1 MLPKTI
7 EMIKLSERKI
17 LEMETIIEWLDNNQ
31 EYYNKVRRIN
41 EALYLQDVGTE
52 VIRLPDFCKQN
63 KDDEQYLEL
72 FENLKELKDHL
83 ESEVYC
89 KNQLEHFAT
98 IKQDEIKKNL
108 FFQDTLKFY
117 EDEVFSFF
125 IDFVDD
131 VEVSENHISV
141 KIPSSNYFIQI
152 NSENFNNIFKL
163 SELFEKYYTN

>member
-7 EMIKLSERKI
+7 EMIKLSEKKI
-17 LEMETIIEWLDNNQ
+17 LEIGTVIEWLEENQ
-31 EYYNKVRRIN
+31 EHYNKVKRIYK
-41 EALYLQDVGTE
+41 ALHLQDIGTE
-52 VIRLPDFCKQN
+52 IIRLPDFSEQN
-63 KDDEQYLEL
+63 KDDEQYLAF

-83 ESEVYC
+83 KNEVYC
-89 KNQLEHFAT
+89 KNQLEYFAT

-141 KIPSSNYFIQI
+141 KIPSSNHFIQI
-152 NSENFNNIFKL
+152 NPVNFNNIFKL
-163 SELFEKYYTN
+163 SELFEKILY